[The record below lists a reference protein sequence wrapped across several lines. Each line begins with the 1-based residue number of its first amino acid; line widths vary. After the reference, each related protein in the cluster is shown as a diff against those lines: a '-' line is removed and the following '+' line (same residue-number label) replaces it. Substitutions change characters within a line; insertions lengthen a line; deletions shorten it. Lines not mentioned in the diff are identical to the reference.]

1 MPITRDELAAFV
13 GYRSPVT
20 PPRVLTRQTETRD
33 GVVLETLT
41 LAVGDEVVPATYVRP
56 AGPGPYPAV
65 LYAHAHGGE
74 WAIGMREMMEGR
86 SSIPEPLGPAFVA
99 AGLAALCVEMPC
111 FGARA
116 TPGENERAKTAL
128 YYGRTLFGQ
137 MLGELGAGLAF
148 LTAQPEIDGGRIASF
163 GLSMGAT
170 HSFWIAA
177 LEPGIARAA
186 HWCCYADLAT
196 LIKEGVIDRHGLYLV
211 VPGLLERT
219 SAGEIAGL
227 IAPRPQLIGVGY
239 GDFFTSR
246 AAVGTALA
254 ETRAAYDAAGAAAD
268 ALRLVSDDTAGHH
281 DTPALRAALMDFLA
295 EMRAG

>member
-1 MPITRDELAAFV
+1 MPITRTELAALV
-13 GYRSPVT
+13 GYRSPAA
-20 PPRVLTRQTETRD
+20 PPRVLTRETEIRD
-33 GVVLETLT
+33 GMVRETLT

-56 AGPGPYPAV
+56 VGAGPFPAV
-65 LYAHAHGGE
+65 LYCHAHGGE
-74 WAIGMREMMEGR
+74 WTIGMRELMEGR
-86 SSIPEPLGPAFVA
+86 AAIPQPLGPAFVA
-99 AGLAALCVEMPC
+99 AGFAALCVEMPC

-116 TPGENERAKTAL
+116 APAENERAKTAL

-137 MLGELGAGLAF
+137 MLNELGAGLAF
-148 LTAQPEIDGGRIASF
+148 LKAQPEIEGGRIASF

-196 LIKEGVIDRHGLYLV
+196 LIREGVIDRHGLYLV

-227 IAPRPQLIGVGY
+227 IAPRPQMIGVGY

-246 AAVGTALA
+246 AAGGAALV

-281 DTPALRAALMDFLA
+281 DTPALRAALMDFLI